1 MRNTIAF
8 DHENGFWKSRY
19 TFVSS
24 CYGWIKK
31 VFVSAQTI
39 VKDTKALWIH
49 DETSNINNSFYGRQ
63 PSPSLIAVTFNDS
76 PSQMKIFKA
85 MSLESTDFR
94 SLQGGVNTFRTN
106 SGTSQTRIKNVKLAP
121 MKEKGGVVYGHVPTV
136 EEMSMS
142 DFELAGVISSEAL
155 EVPSGLESLISAPPA
170 GSSYEYYTLGMRNPS
185 ARSVTSS
192 SDEFAFSEAG
202 DSCAVRNPLAAYN
215 DEEYGVPYIFPF
227 EDGILVM
234 TTPDNEFYFEVGD
247 PVYIL
252 TKNKVNS
259 DQARGFY
266 AEAEI
271 LLGNQ
276 NFELFSINLE
286 YENNPL
292 GPNG

>member
-31 VFVSAQTI
+31 VFVSAQTV
-39 VKDTKALWIH
+39 VKDAKALWIH
-49 DETSNINNSFYGRQ
+49 DETSSINNSFYGRQ
-63 PSPSLIAVTFNDS
+63 PAASVIAVTFNDS
-76 PSQMKIFKA
+76 PSEMKIFKA

-94 SLQGGVNTFRTN
+94 RLEGGVNTFRTN

-121 MKEKGGVVYGHVPTV
+121 VKEKGGVVYGHVPTV

-155 EVPSGLESLISAPPA
+155 EIPA
-170 GSSYEYYTLGMRNPS
+170 GFESVISDPLPGFSYEYYTLSMRNPS

-192 SDEFAFSEAG
+192 SDEFAFSAPSE
-202 DSCAVRNPLAAYN
+202 SSVVKNPLAVYN
-215 DEEYGVPYIFPF
+215 GEENGIPYIFPF
-227 EDGILVM
+227 EDGILVL
-234 TTPDNEFYFEVGD
+234 TNEDNEFYFEVGD
-247 PVYIL
+247 PVYIF

-271 LLGNQ
+271 LLGSQ
-276 NFELFSINLE
+276 DFELFSINLE